1 MRRPIAVAAAAGALA
16 VAGTAMAAS
25 GSGPIGT
32 LFRADH
38 ADQQAQFSK
47 DLASKLGNG
56 VTADQVSKALDQ
68 VHQDRESRE
77 RADLAKGL
85 ASKLNVSQSNVESAL
100 QKAENQARR
109 GFQRG
114 QPPRDDFAATLAKD
128 LGKSESDVRKAFRAV
143 QQDRLNARLDQL
155 VKDGRL
161 SQSQAD
167 QIKKRLKNGPPGFG
181 VRRGPHGPGGPGHG
195 GFIGP
200 GPGPGGPE
208 GSPPPGM

>member
-16 VAGTAMAAS
+16 VAGTAMAATK
-25 GSGPIGT
+25 GGPIGT

-38 ADQQAQFSK
+38 ADRQAQFSK

-56 VTADQVSKALDQ
+56 VTGDQVSKALDQ
-68 VHQDRESRE
+68 VRQDREAQE

-85 ASKLNVSQSNVESAL
+85 ASKLGVSQSDVESAL
-100 QKAENQARR
+100 QKAETQARR

-114 QPPRDDFAATLAKD
+114 QPPKDDFAATLAKE
-128 LGKSESDVRKAFRAV
+128 LGKKESDVRNAFRSL

-161 SQSQAD
+161 TQSQAD
-167 QIKKRLKNGPPGFG
+167 QIKKRLKNGRPGFR
-181 VRRGPHGPGGPGHG
+181 VHRRGPHGPGGPGPG
-195 GFIGP
+195 GFMGP

-208 GSPPPGM
+208 GPPPGF